1 MSAGVF
7 SPAKEKEETEKS
19 EGREEGELIELYPLG
34 GLMEYTVKNLVIR
47 YQGATWRRCSHCRV
61 KCSRIS

>member
-19 EGREEGELIELYPLG
+19 EGREEGEPVELYPQG
-34 GLMEYTVKNLVIR
+34 GLMVIR
-47 YQGATWRRCSHCRV
+47 SYKLSDTGSENS
-61 KCSRIS
+61 KEKILPSESKG